1 MRVGTVTEWDGP
13 SVSERARVGKRRRMV
28 ETAPVILVGRKPV
41 LEALRSPALDV
52 DRVTI
57 ASSILGDFSAEIE
70 ALAQELGVPLER
82 AGDRRLDA
90 LAGDD
95 RQHQGVVAQVTTPEP
110 IELGH
115 FLSGRDGRN
124 WVTNVLL
131 LDHVHNPANVGMIL
145 RTAAGA
151 GIDGVIVPR
160 QGTATI
166 GPLTV
171 KAGAGVIWSVPILDV
186 ESVEDAVELLQE
198 SNFSLVGLDATGE
211 DLWDSTLP
219 DRAVFVLGNET
230 VGLSAT
236 TTRAL
241 DMTVSLPLANG
252 VESLN
257 VAATASIV
265 SYEIV
270 RRRLTA

>member
-1 MRVGTVTEWDGP
+1 MED
-13 SVSERARVGKRRRMV
+13 
-28 ETAPVILVGRKPV
+28 TAPVILVGRKPV
-41 LEALRSPALDV
+41 LEALRSPVLDV
-52 DRVTI
+52 ERVTV
-57 ASSILGDFSAEIE
+57 ASSILGDFGAEIE
-70 ALAQELGVPLER
+70 ALAQEFGIPLER

-110 IELGH
+110 VELGH
-115 FLSGRDGRN
+115 FISGRNGRN
-124 WVTNVLL
+124 WVTNLLL

-151 GIDGVIVPR
+151 GLDGVIVPR

-166 GPLTV
+166 GRLTV
-171 KAGAGVIWSVPILDV
+171 KAGAGVIWSVPIIDV
-186 ESVEDAVELLQE
+186 ESVEDAVNLLQE
-198 SNFSLVGLDATGE
+198 ANFSLVGLDSGGE
-211 DLWDSTLP
+211 DLWESTLP

-230 VGLSAT
+230 VGLSVAT
-236 TTRAL
+236 TCAL
-241 DMTVSLPLANG
+241 DMTVALPLANG

-257 VAATASIV
+257 VAATASIL

-270 RRRLTA
+270 RRRQPS